1 VSIRE
6 RYKRLP
12 VSIKLLSPL
21 LTVFL
26 SLWAVGTLGFGYFAR
41 NNLEQTALKETEDF
55 ASLVQQDIKQKQELL
70 HLKARW
76 INERSDLISAVTSGN
91 RSLLLRTV
99 IPILAALKVDLLKIV
114 DTNGKILVSMQ
125 QGELTQATLEDS
137 FLKRAAQT
145 GMDLSGVLLA
155 DNPPSSSLVALLSI
169 KSREKILPSLVVGT
183 VVDNAMLQQ
192 IRGKTGIHLVVF
204 QQKRVTASTLPLER
218 NQFWQAPKP
227 EQLPTKMEI
236 ADEDYFV
243 KTVEIQGFDNTTLKI
258 AVLKSAKATEIAEQ
272 QLWIVVGGFGLLGA
286 FLVTVVTIFGFSVTQ
301 SLSSRI
307 KDLTQATQL
316 LAEGELTT
324 RIKVNSSDEVGILA
338 QGFNIMAEQLTARDQ
353 QISQQMQQLE
363 ITLKELH
370 RTQGQMV
377 QSEKMS
383 ALGQMVAGVAHEI
396 NNPVSFI
403 YGNLTHVNQYA
414 QDLLQLLQAYQQ
426 HYPNPP
432 ESLQVEIDDIDLEYL
447 SKDLTKMLQSMEIGS
462 NRIRDIVISLRNFSR
477 LDEAKFKPVD
487 IHEGID
493 NTLMILQH
501 RLKADAKRPEIK
513 VVKDYGVLPLV
524 ECNAGELNQVFMNLL
539 ANAIDALEE
548 YNQKRSLQDIIAN
561 PSIILINTSK
571 IEDNHVRITIVDN
584 GIGIPET
591 KRSRIFDPF
600 FTTKP
605 VGKGTGL
612 GLSISYQVVTERHHG
627 KLWCD
632 SSSTE
637 GTKFIIE
644 IPISVLN

>member
-1 VSIRE
+1 L
-6 RYKRLP
+6 Y
-12 VSIKLLSPL
+12 
-21 LTVFL
+21 
-26 SLWAVGTLGFGYFAR
+26 AR
-41 NNLEQTALKETEDF
+41 A
-55 ASLVQQDIKQKQELL
+55 
-70 HLKARW
+70 
-76 INERSDLISAVTSGN
+76 
-91 RSLLLRTV
+91 
-99 IPILAALKVDLLKIV
+99 
-114 DTNGKILVSMQ
+114 
-125 QGELTQATLEDS
+125 
-137 FLKRAAQT
+137 
-145 GMDLSGVLLA
+145 
-155 DNPPSSSLVALLSI
+155 
-169 KSREKILPSLVVGT
+169 
-183 VVDNAMLQQ
+183 
-192 IRGKTGIHLVVF
+192 
-204 QQKRVTASTLPLER
+204 
-218 NQFWQAPKP
+218 
-227 EQLPTKMEI
+227 
-236 ADEDYFV
+236 
-243 KTVEIQGFDNTTLKI
+243 GFDNTTLKI

-286 FLVTVVTIFGFSVTQ
+286 FLVTIVTISGFSVTQ

-307 KDLTQATQL
+307 KDLTQATQM
-316 LAEGELTT
+316 LAQGELTT
-324 RIKVNSSDEVGILA
+324 RIKVDSSDEVGILA

-426 HYPNPP
+426 HYPKPP
-432 ESLQVEIDDIDLEYL
+432 ESLQVEIDDVDLEYL

-477 LDEAKFKPVD
+477 LDEAKFKRVD

-561 PSIILINTSK
+561 PNIILINTSK

-644 IPISVLN
+644 IPISNKLGIS